1 MNRVQIGFFQDIS
14 VAPIVNRQSSIA
26 MGDVMVFQW
35 PLLLISLAVIPA
47 LIISYLLIQRRRK
60 AYTLRFTNLNL
71 LSTVVGQGPGV
82 RRHVPPVIYT
92 FGLAVLLLSLARP
105 TAIIPVPQN
114 QTSVMLVLDVSG
126 SMEATDLQPNRMVAA
141 RQAARALVES
151 LPPDLQVG
159 VVSFNSGASLA
170 APLTR
175 DRAVVL
181 QAIDRLR
188 ANGGTAIGEGLNLAL
203 DQLERAERAQTP
215 TQGQGAATA
224 ASRAAQ
230 EGVKVY
236 TVGIGQRGAAPSIPG
251 ARGVQRLD
259 ERTLQS
265 IAEQTSGQYY
275 YAAETKQLQE
285 VYKNLGSQV
294 SWVEERTEITAFFS
308 ALGVILLLVGGGLS
322 LRWFGQVP

>member
-1 MNRVQIGFFQDIS
+1 
-14 VAPIVNRQSSIA
+14 
-26 MGDVMVFQW
+26 MVFQW

-71 LSTVVGQGPGV
+71 LSTVVGKGPGV
-82 RRHVPPVIYT
+82 RRHIPPAIYT

-114 QTSVMLVLDVSG
+114 QTSIMLVLDVSG

-141 RQAARALVES
+141 RQAARTLVES
-151 LPPDLQVG
+151 LPPDMQVG

-181 QAIDRLR
+181 RAIDRLR

-203 DQLERAERAQTP
+203 DQLERAENTQTP
-215 TQGQGAATA
+215 TQGQGAANVQRLPGVVVLLSDGESNTGIPPATA

-230 EGVKVY
+230 DGVKVY

-285 VYKNLGSQV
+285 VYKNLSAQV